1 MEPLK
6 RCPSRCEYFQIS
18 VDLKKGNTIITG
30 TDLGKQFVFE
40 VLSKLV
46 NVNIFAA
53 FLNFCRQN
61 VMQDAIITTR
71 TRKATTKT
79 PDAKATTKT
88 PSDKANTKTPDA
100 KATTKTP
107 SDKANT
113 KTPSAKLT
121 KRNTKRTLNDKATTS
136 TPIDKA
142 TTSTP
147 IDKATTKAPVT
158 GTPTTETS
166 TTEAAVD
173 ATSTQIIFPV
183 TNTARRYCQFERC
196 SVESLKRRAILSRV
210 ANFVEKR
217 MASNHV
223 TSNNCSL
230 QQKEN
235 EASDDIQLSAV
246 KTEFKVNI
254 TEVKNQALEMDSS
267 ERIDVP
273 LGDSIEVETECE
285 MNSTDGTCNNQALE
299 MDSPE
304 RIDLALDDQ
313 NEVETEFEMN
323 TTDGTCNN
331 QALEMDSTERI
342 DLALDDQNEVKTE
355 FEINTT
361 DRTCNN
367 QALEMDST
375 ERIDLALDDQ
385 NEENNLLNLETQQGE
400 ESKEHEKKKT
410 QGGEGIIT
418 TLFHCPCGMAFDS
431 HEEFLTHNLGTHKAA
446 KKLCEYCGKLTR
458 KDNYH
463 IHFQRHHQDERKRYL
478 CITCGKRYLCQQG
491 LKQHTETVHNG
502 IRYNCPEC
510 KKEFR
515 GKAALRKHHLSK
527 HLKMLNHIC
536 IYCGKKFLTKY
547 NMQMHMRTHTG
558 EKPCECEYCGE
569 KFNHNVSRK
578 NHIRKAHPEKEIT
591 NPAESFSD
599 QTLEMFGGGFGGGR
613 GGGRGGGMGGRGRRR
628 NQGGDPDDPEAEQYR
643 KLFLGGLSYE
653 TTDSTLKTYLEK
665 WGKMGENTRNS
676 RVKFDEN

>member
-40 VLSKLV
+40 ALSKLV
-46 NVNIFAA
+46 NVNVFAA

-71 TRKATTKT
+71 TRLATTKT
-79 PDAKATTKT
+79 PDAIATTKT
-88 PSDKANTKTPDA
+88 PN
-100 KATTKTP
+100 
-107 SDKANT
+107 DKANT
-113 KTPSAKLT
+113 KTPSAKLA

-147 IDKATTKAPVT
+147 IDKATTSTPIDKATTKAPVT
-158 GTPTTETS
+158 TPTTETS

-173 ATSTQIIFPV
+173 PTSTQIIFPV
-183 TNTARRYCQFERC
+183 KNTARRYCQFERC

-235 EASDDIQLSAV
+235 EASGDIQLSAVKTEFEMNTTESNNQASEMDSTEKMNQALDDPIEV

-273 LGDSIEVETECE
+273 LGDSIEVETEFE
-285 MNSTDGTCNNQALE
+285 MNTTDGTCNNQALE

-313 NEVETEFEMN
+313 NEEN
-323 TTDGTCNN
+323 T
-331 QALEMDSTERI
+331 
-342 DLALDDQNEVKTE
+342 
-355 FEINTT
+355 
-361 DRTCNN
+361 
-367 QALEMDST
+367 
-375 ERIDLALDDQ
+375 
-385 NEENNLLNLETQQGE
+385 LLNLETQQGE
-400 ESKEHEKKKT
+400 ESKQHENKKT
-410 QGGEGIIT
+410 QRGEDINT

-431 HEEFLTHNLGTHKAA
+431 QGEFTTHNLGTHKAA
-446 KKLCEYCGKLTR
+446 KRLCEYCGKLTR

-463 IHFQRHHQDERKRYL
+463 VHIQRHHQDERKRYL
-478 CITCGKRYLCQQG
+478 CLTCGKRYLCQQG

-502 IRYNCPEC
+502 IRYNCQEC

-536 IYCGKKFLTKY
+536 SYCGKKFLTKY
-547 NMQMHMRTHTG
+547 NMHMHMRTHTG

-569 KFNHNVSRK
+569 KFNYNVSRK

-591 NPAESFSD
+591 NPAEGFSD
-599 QTLEMFGGGFGGGR
+599 QTLEM
-613 GGGRGGGMGGRGRRR
+613 
-628 NQGGDPDDPEAEQYR
+628 
-643 KLFLGGLSYE
+643 
-653 TTDSTLKTYLEK
+653 
-665 WGKMGENTRNS
+665 
-676 RVKFDEN
+676 VC